1 MRIAFG
7 YKQRSGK
14 DTCVDYLIK
23 KYGGVKISFSE
34 PLYEILHYAQ
44 RVCEFEEEKDRW
56 FLQMVGTDWARNK
69 NPDVWVNLAL
79 RKMKSLGEGV
89 NVYNSDIRFK
99 NELIAMRREGFV
111 CIKINRDVERKMT
124 EHISENE
131 LDGVD
136 DKQWDYVIDNDGTV
150 DDLCNKVN
158 EIIFNLNDVV

>member
-7 YKQRSGK
+7 HKQRSGK

-23 KYGGVKISFSE
+23 RYGGVKISFSE

-56 FLQMVGTDWARNK
+56 FLQTIGTYWARNK

-79 RKMKSLGEGV
+79 RKVQSLGEGV

-99 NELIAMRREGFV
+99 NELTAMIREEFV

-124 EHISENE
+124 EHISECD
-131 LDGVD
+131 LDGVEG
-136 DKQWDYVIDNDGTV
+136 WDYVINNDGTI
-150 DDLCNKVN
+150 DDLYKKLD

>member
-7 YKQRSGK
+7 HKQRSGK

-23 KYGGVKISFSE
+23 RYGGVKISFSE

-56 FLQMVGTDWARNK
+56 FLQTIGTDWARNK

-79 RKMKSLGEGV
+79 KKVQNLAEGV

-111 CIKINRDVERKMT
+111 CIKINRDVERKMSG
-124 EHISENE
+124 HISECD
-131 LDGVD
+131 LDGVEV
-136 DKQWDYVIDNDGTV
+136 WDYIIENDGTIDDLYKKV
-150 DDLCNKVN
+150 DD
-158 EIIFNLNDVV
+158 IIFNLNDIV